1 MVIVLWLMRS
11 CLRMCN
17 SNEKSLLSFDCVKV
31 SQIESPPL
39 TVSTDWITTNN
50 IVILSVSSG
59 DQNISQHKFRVNAK
73 LIRLKN
79 VEINVYCRK
88 KRGELSQRHSES

>member
-1 MVIVLWLMRS
+1 MVIVFGLKKS

-17 SNEKSLLSFDCVKV
+17 SNEKPLLSFDCVKV
-31 SQIESPPL
+31 SQIESTPL

-50 IVILSVSSG
+50 IVILSVPRG
-59 DQNISQHKFRVNAK
+59 DQNVSQHKFRVNAK
-73 LIRLKN
+73 LIHFKN

-88 KRGELSQRHSES
+88 KRGKLSQRHSES